1 MADIPAITCTSCKKK
16 FKTKTDVRGKRI
28 KCPFCAVSFDVP
40 MVIDDDM
47 STAIK
52 AKGGSGA
59 DAATQ
64 PVPAMAADEAP
75 ENPYGVTEID
85 LAPRCP
91 NCAHEMPSAEAVVCL
106 NCGYNTL
113 TREWGKTEKLIGISF
128 GRHMAYLM
136 PGIFAMFSILF
147 CMLGLLFYDVYW
159 PNAVEQTWLQW
170 LAWTD
175 HESLRMWSASMGMLF
190 MFAMGRYCY
199 IRFIVKPL
207 PEEAKMD

>member
-1 MADIPAITCTSCKKK
+1 MADNPAITCTHCKKK
-16 FKTKTDVRGKRI
+16 FRTKADVRGKRI
-28 KCPFCAVSFDVP
+28 KCPFCAESFDVP
-40 MVIDDDM
+40 TVIEEDT
-47 STAIK
+47 SAAIK
-52 AKGGSGA
+52 AAGGA

-64 PVPAMAADEAP
+64 AP
-75 ENPYGVTEID
+75 ENDNPYGVTEID

-113 TREWGKTEKLIGISF
+113 TREWGKTEKVIGISF

-136 PGIFAMFSILF
+136 PGFFAAFAIFFCILS
-147 CMLGLLFYDVYW
+147 LLFYDVYW
-159 PNAVEQTWLQW
+159 PNVTELQSMQW

-175 HESLRMWSASMGMLF
+175 HESLRMWSASLGMLF

-207 PEEAKMD
+207 PEEAKLD